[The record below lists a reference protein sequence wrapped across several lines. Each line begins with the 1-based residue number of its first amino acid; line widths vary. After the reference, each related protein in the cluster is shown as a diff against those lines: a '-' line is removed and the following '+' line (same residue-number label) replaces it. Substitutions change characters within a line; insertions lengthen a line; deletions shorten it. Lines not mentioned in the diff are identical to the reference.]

1 MIRCRRAAEWIT
13 RGLDDPPG
21 AARRA
26 VLGFHVLVCGD
37 CRRFRLQVAAVDEAA
52 AELLARPG
60 GFGPA
65 AGLPADARDR
75 LTAAVR
81 DELGRGG

>member
-21 AARRA
+21 PARRA
-26 VLGFHVLVCGD
+26 VLGLHLLLCGD
-37 CRRFRLQVAAVDEAA
+37 CRRFREQVGAVDEAA

-60 GFGPA
+60 FGPA
-65 AGLPADARDR
+65 VGLPAGARER
-75 LTAAVR
+75 LAAAVR
-81 DELGRGG
+81 DELGREG